1 MTDFV
6 KTLRRYI
13 KSGVGVIAVR
23 TRDPMETMGQV
34 SAYCSATNRPLRLW
48 DCARGWIKGDDAALG
63 ESTGEAASRDLL
75 NVFAAIAGQDT
86 QNGQM
91 PENCV
96 FGLMNPHLFVKPK
109 EPHPMLVQMLSILA
123 HTLPTRHRR
132 MIMTIPTGYSFPPE
146 LQELIPIIDDAPPTV
161 AALSDAA
168 EIIFASYRQESSRL
182 VPVVKAEDLK
192 KIGQAGV
199 GMILPEFEASLSRVL
214 GTFVDA
220 QETVNMEKARAAVL
234 REKAEVVRRNRSLE
248 VLTPVTP
255 EQVGGLDNLKEW
267 VRERASAMDPA
278 AWEQGVD
285 KPKGVA
291 LVGPPGTGKSLC
303 GKMAGSVLG
312 VATIRFDIA
321 SVFQGLVGASEE
333 NMREALFLLES
344 LAPAVVL
351 IDELDK
357 AISLNSGNDGGTS
370 QKVLGTLL
378 TFMQETKAPI
388 FWMMTLNRTE
398 NIPAE
403 ILRAGRLDQI
413 FGVGVPSLTE
423 RMAILRYHLKARKV
437 DPDGVQDLDD
447 IARRTD
453 RFVGAEIE
461 AVVSGARLAA
471 FNAKEPL
478 THAHLAAEVD
488 KTRPLSKRMAA
499 QFTAMETWCKEN
511 ALPANRDD
519 SLPTIPTGQVVDT
532 GEVVTTRARPRRRL
546 MN

>member
-1 MTDFV
+1 MSEFV

-23 TRDPMETMGQV
+23 TRDPMDAMSEITT
-34 SAYCSATNRPLRLW
+34 YCAANSRPVRLW
-48 DCARGWIKGDDAALG
+48 DCARGWIKGDDPILG
-63 ESTGEAASRDLL
+63 ESAGEMASVDIM
-75 NVFAAIAGQDT
+75 NVFRQIASVDT
-86 QNGQM
+86 FGNTM

-96 FGLMNPHLFVKPK
+96 FGLMNPHMFVKSK
-109 EPHPMLVQMLSILA
+109 EPHPMIVQMLSLLVHA
-123 HTLPTRHRR
+123 LPTRHRR
-132 MIMTIPTGYSFPPE
+132 VILTVPTGYSFPTE
-146 LQELIPIIDDAPPTV
+146 LQELIPIIEHAPPTV
-161 AALSDAA
+161 AALADAA
-168 EIIFASYRQESSRL
+168 DVIFGSYRQEAQRL
-182 VPVVKAEDLK
+182 VPQVHGEDLK

-214 GTFVDA
+214 GTFLDTNKPVDVE
-220 QETVNMEKARAAVL
+220 QARVAVL

-248 VLTPVTP
+248 VLSPVTLD
-255 EQVGGLDNLKEW
+255 QVGGLDNLKEW

-312 VATIRFDIA
+312 VATIRFDLA

-351 IDELDK
+351 IDEVDK

-378 TFMQETKAPI
+378 TFMQETKAPL
-388 FWMMTLNRTE
+388 FWMLTLNRTD

-403 ILRAGRLDQI
+403 LLRAGRLDQI
-413 FGVGVPSLTE
+413 FGVGVPNISE
-423 RMAILRYHLKARKV
+423 RMAILRYHLSFRKV
-437 DPDGVQDLDD
+437 DPDSIDNLHD
-447 IARRTD
+447 IALRTD

-471 FNAKEPL
+471 YNAGVPVG
-478 THAHLAAEVD
+478 HAHLSAEIER
-488 KTRPLSKRMAA
+488 TRPLSKRMAA

-511 ALPANRDD
+511 AMSANRDD
-519 SLPTIPTGQVVDT
+519 AIPVVPVAD
-532 GEVVTTRARPRRRL
+532 GDGNIPARPRRRRAL